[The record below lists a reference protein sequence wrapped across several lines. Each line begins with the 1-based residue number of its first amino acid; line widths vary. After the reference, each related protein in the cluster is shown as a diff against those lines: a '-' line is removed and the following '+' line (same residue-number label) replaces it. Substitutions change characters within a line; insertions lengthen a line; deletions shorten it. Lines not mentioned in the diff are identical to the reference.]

1 MRHKFIIRITE
12 NMTDLFIS
20 EQAEVDKGLF
30 SALCE
35 EKFALDTLKTA
46 AAEGDAALM
55 GALRSV
61 NFYPP
66 LEYANQIAV
75 VVQEM
80 LSGRAP
86 ERRELLIDDR
96 QVMAAEEA
104 ELEAL
109 AVEEALPPDTEDL
122 DDLLEDDASPAIDP
136 LKDDVDDDAE
146 SN

>member
-1 MRHKFIIRITE
+1 MRHKYIIRITE
-12 NMTDLFIS
+12 DQKDLLIS

-30 SALCE
+30 STLCE
-35 EKFALDTLKTA
+35 EKFALETLGPA
-46 AAEGDAALM
+46 ATEGEAALLN
-55 GALRSV
+55 ALRSV

-80 LSGRAP
+80 MRDGDP

-96 QVMAAEEA
+96 QVRAAEEA
-104 ELEAL
+104 ELA
-109 AVEEALPPDTEDL
+109 AIAAEEALSPDTEDL
-122 DDLLEDDASPAIDP
+122 DDLLEDDAATDISP
-136 LKDDVDDDAE
+136 LKEDADNDTE